1 MIVLTI
7 LFFVMCGLF
16 LDFDETETVKEK
28 RNPPLI
34 LTIHTLNNEFMF
46 KHC

>member
-7 LFFVMCGLF
+7 LFFVICGLF

-28 RNPPLI
+28 EIPLS
-34 LTIHTLNNEFMF
+34 F
-46 KHC
+46 